1 MQNYPT
7 VDPEGENV
15 ETNNNILNLLLI
27 LLANHNFKL
36 STRILLRKMFTTQY
50 ESIQYIN
57 IVLDYW
63 YATAYRAMYLYGQE
77 VNRKCERVFLFIYTR
92 TTTLMSAVQAPN
104 ENTCFVYTET

>member
-63 YATAYRAMYLYGQE
+63 YGTEQCTYTVKRSIE
-77 VNRKCERVFLFIYTR
+77 SVNACFCLYTR
-92 TTTLMSAVQAPN
+92 EQRP
-104 ENTCFVYTET
+104 